1 MKPVDRLKAASE
13 AVKAYNPAALESIED
28 ISVED
33 LAKISADQNIKP
45 EHMTKMVGIMI
56 YIRHRLVE
64 KKSRTKAFEIAFPE
78 RCVVNEDKAYIAD
91 AGLYSAK
98 GKPGEKLS
106 ISAIDIKAK
115 RLEKQNMYLA
125 VYNLLQN
132 NLYVSYAVD
141 RMQVLDEALNIALDP
156 MTPLREKDRYMKL
169 FLEETR
175 KPTNAKAMEFN
186 VNVQNN
192 NISIANV
199 EDRMNSIAQALNHA
213 TAAEVIEI
221 VHKGRPDDS
230 E

>member
-1 MKPVDRLKAASE
+1 
-13 AVKAYNPAALESIED
+13 
-28 ISVED
+28 
-33 LAKISADQNIKP
+33 
-45 EHMTKMVGIMI
+45 
-56 YIRHRLVE
+56 
-64 KKSRTKAFEIAFPE
+64 
-78 RCVVNEDKAYIAD
+78 
-91 AGLYSAK
+91 
-98 GKPGEKLS
+98 
-106 ISAIDIKAK
+106 
-115 RLEKQNMYLA
+115 MYLA